1 MSAPATSIL
10 VIVAVLCVCGVTLL
24 AITSARLRA
33 EIQDL
38 LRTFDRTQRTLVPL
52 LVTVRTDRDRLAERL
67 EHLSDPGRPP
77 TFGSDTQ
84 R

>member
-10 VIVAVLCVCGVTLL
+10 VLVAVLCVVGVTRL
-24 AITSARLRA
+24 AITSARLRS

-38 LRTFDRTQRTLVPL
+38 LRSFDRTERTLVPL
-52 LVTVRTDRDRLAERL
+52 VVTVRTDRDRLAERL
-67 EHLSDPGRPP
+67 EHLSDPARPS
-77 TFGSDTQ
+77 TFGSHPE